1 MAEKKTN
8 TITINDKSY
17 TEDQLNDTQKVMVN
31 HVADLDRKI
40 SSANFNIDQLKMG
53 RMAFMQTL
61 TTSLATD
68 TEEAEVITQAENMN
82 APDQTPVQARY

>member
-17 TEDQLNDTQKVMVN
+17 TEDQLTDAQKVFVN

-40 SSANFNIDQLKMG
+40 RSAQFNMDQLNVGKQ
-53 RMAFMQTL
+53 AFMQLL
-61 TTSLATD
+61 TASLEAP
-68 TEEAEVITQAENMN
+68 AEVDAE
-82 APDQTPVQARY
+82 

>member
-8 TITINDKSY
+8 TISINDKSY

-40 SSANFNIDQLKMG
+40 GSANFNIDQLKMG
-53 RMAFMQTL
+53 RMAFMNAL
-61 TTSLATD
+61 TVSLSTEP
-68 TEEAEVITQAENMN
+68 EEAEVVN
-82 APDQTPVQARY
+82 

>member
-40 SSANFNIDQLKMG
+40 GSANFSIDQLKMG
-53 RMAFMQTL
+53 RMAFMQSL
-61 TTSLATD
+61 TASLATD
-68 TEEAEVITQAENMN
+68 TEEETDVINQAE
-82 APDQTPVQARY
+82 

>member
-1 MAEKKTN
+1 MAEKQTK

-40 SSANFNIDQLKMG
+40 GSANFNIDQLKMG
-53 RMAFMQTL
+53 RMAFMNAL
-61 TTSLATD
+61 TVSL
-68 TEEAEVITQAENMN
+68 EVKEAAE
-82 APDQTPVQARY
+82 

>member
-8 TITINDKSY
+8 TISINGTDY

-40 SSANFNIDQLKMG
+40 GSANFNIDQLKMG
-53 RMAFMQTL
+53 RMAFMNAL
-61 TTSLATD
+61 TVSLSTEP
-68 TEEAEVITQAENMN
+68 EEAEVV
-82 APDQTPVQARY
+82 D